1 MHSKTGDIIID
12 QEAFNMVVGIIGES
26 CTGKS
31 TIAKLLAEALG
42 AKVYSGK
49 DYLRLAKGEAEAKR
63 IFREMMCE
71 SGTPIIYII
80 SEMEHLSLL
89 AENAFRVLVTADVD
103 SIKQRFAKRL
113 NGPLPA
119 PISAMIEKKHGMFD
133 GQRYDVCLN
142 TDLLEPAEAA
152 RIIAGRLNI

>member
-1 MHSKTGDIIID
+1 
-12 QEAFNMVVGIIGES
+12 MVVGIIGES

-31 TIAKLLAEALG
+31 TIAKLLAEELG

-63 IFREMMCE
+63 ILREMMCE
-71 SGTPIIYII
+71 SGISIIYII

-113 NGPLPA
+113 NGSLPA
-119 PISAMIEKKHGMFD
+119 PVSAMIEKKHGMFD
-133 GQRYDVCLN
+133 DQRYDVRLN
-142 TDLLEPAEAA
+142 TDLLEPAEAVK
-152 RIIAGRLNI
+152 IISGRLNI